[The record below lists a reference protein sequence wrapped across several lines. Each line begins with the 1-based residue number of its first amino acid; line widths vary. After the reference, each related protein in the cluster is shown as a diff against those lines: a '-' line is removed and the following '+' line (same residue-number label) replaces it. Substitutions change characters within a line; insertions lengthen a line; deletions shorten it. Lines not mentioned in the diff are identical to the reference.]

1 MFRRVVRMA
10 DREWIR
16 AGWIGSQTVRHRL
29 LACIPLILLGLP
41 ALLLEP
47 FGYDGAIGLVLMG
60 VVLSAIA
67 TMAIEGRRMTALRNA
82 RRSERVFRAS
92 QRVSAD
98 R

>member
-1 MFRRVVRMA
+1 MIRRVVRMV
-10 DREWIR
+10 DRKWIR
-16 AGWIGSQTVRHRL
+16 AGWVGSQTARHRL

-47 FGYDGAIGLVLMG
+47 FGYDVAIGLILMG
-60 VVLSAIA
+60 VVLSAVA
-67 TMAIEGRRMTALRNA
+67 TMSIEGRRMAALRNA